1 MPERATRTSRA
12 SIIEAALAC
21 TVENGW
27 EATSLQAVR
36 ERARVSNGTLF
47 HHFPTRQHLK
57 DAVVA
62 AGLAD
67 HQEVLLEQL
76 RTAESARA
84 GVMNLVLR
92 HLQWLHDNRK
102 LARLLL
108 FTPPQELMAELDDAA
123 MSASRRFVADIAEW
137 LRSNGWRGN
146 PELPVVNALWIGP
159 AQDYAR
165 GWLATRDQDLE
176 VVAPILAEAA
186 WNAVRPLLRRPRGAR
201 AK

>member
-1 MPERATRTSRA
+1 VPGP
-12 SIIEAALAC
+12 IAAGAAG
-21 TVENGW
+21 T
-27 EATSLQAVR
+27 ARSAR
-36 ERARVSNGTLF
+36 ERACVSNGTLF

-57 DAVVA
+57 NAVIA

-76 RTAESARA
+76 RTADSART

-92 HLQWLHDNRK
+92 HLQWLHDNRE

-108 FTPPQELMAELDDAA
+108 FTSPQTLIAGLDDSAMAA
-123 MSASRRFVADIAEW
+123 TRQFVADIDDW
-137 LRSNGWRGN
+137 LRSHGWRGR

-165 GWLATRDQDLE
+165 GWLGSSDRDLA
-176 VVAPILAEAA
+176 VVAPIFAEAA
-186 WNAVRPLLRRPRGAR
+186 WNAVRPMLRRTRGVRAGATTAAASAAR
-201 AK
+201 